1 METDQI
7 IGKLKDV
14 LTPYST
20 NKEAIDNLTI
30 DSDFIKDLNVNSA
43 HLVDIV
49 LEIENAFDIEI
60 DNASMERMINVGESV
75 NVIKEKLAEK
85 SA

>member
-14 LTPYST
+14 LTPYSA